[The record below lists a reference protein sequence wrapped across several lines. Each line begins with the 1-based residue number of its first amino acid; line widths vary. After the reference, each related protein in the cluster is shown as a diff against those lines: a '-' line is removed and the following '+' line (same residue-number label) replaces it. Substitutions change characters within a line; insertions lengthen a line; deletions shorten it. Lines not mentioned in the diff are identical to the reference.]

1 MNLQAL
7 GTRVL
12 VKMDPPEHEVGRFFI
27 PDAYVQRDV
36 VGTVMS
42 TGEYVD
48 LVEIGDRVLIRQH
61 SGIDLVI
68 DNEDYAI
75 IQEDDILG
83 RLAEE
88 TDDDFSSDE
97 LYV

>member
-1 MNLQAL
+1 MKLQAL

-36 VGTVMS
+36 VGTVIS
-42 TGEYVD
+42 IGEFVELVD
-48 LVEIGDRVLIRQH
+48 IGQRVLLRQH
-61 SGIDLVI
+61 SGIDVVI
-68 DNEDYAI
+68 DNDDYTI

-83 RLAEE
+83 RFIDIEN
-88 TDDDFSSDE
+88 DQSSDDIFE
-97 LYV
+97 